1 MMFLA
6 QFPKFS
12 GDNSV
17 GETPDPI
24 PNSAVKPHCADGP
37 ARETSVGEKDVAG
50 YFFKP
55 LTKMLRAF
63 LLWVNLRL
71 KIRLYKILYFVSVGK
86 LGVN

>member
-1 MMFLA
+1 
-6 QFPKFS
+6 
-12 GDNSV
+12 
-17 GETPDPI
+17 
-24 PNSAVKPHCADGP
+24 
-37 ARETSVGEKDVAG
+37 

-86 LGVN
+86 LRVN